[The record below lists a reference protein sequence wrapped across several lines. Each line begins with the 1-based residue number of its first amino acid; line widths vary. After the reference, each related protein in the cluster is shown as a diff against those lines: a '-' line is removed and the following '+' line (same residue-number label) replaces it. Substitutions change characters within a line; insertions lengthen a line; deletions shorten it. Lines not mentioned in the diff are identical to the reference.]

1 MFKKNDDDQV
11 NDWWLVNDWYMYFI
25 ILVRYGKN
33 QFSNKQKFSGDAVLP
48 APARLI
54 VVFTLE
60 LSGLC
65 PPHPVISWFINPFNY
80 SYIMLYLLYTIE
92 FSHLYLN

>member
-1 MFKKNDDDQV
+1 MILFSSLSGMVIDTCLKSDDDQV

-33 QFSNKQKFSGDAVLP
+33 QFSNKQKFSGDGVLP
-48 APARLI
+48 TPARLI

-65 PPHPVISWFINPFNY
+65 PPHPVVSWFINR
-80 SYIMLYLLYTIE
+80 LTIVI
-92 FSHLYLN
+92 